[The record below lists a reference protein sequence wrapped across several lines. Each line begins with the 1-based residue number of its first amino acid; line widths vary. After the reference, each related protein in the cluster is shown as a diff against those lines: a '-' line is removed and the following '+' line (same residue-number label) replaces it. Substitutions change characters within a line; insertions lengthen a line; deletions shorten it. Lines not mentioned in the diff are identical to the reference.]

1 MPALALFKD
10 KQLRLCVVT
19 TLATG
24 SVGNTTEALLLPPKP
39 LAFSSTWDCQSGSDN
54 DWLCDAGADG
64 VYHEAPESAF
74 PTNRES
80 QVAHTYRYQ
89 SAVTKPPMYGS
100 QVTTSS
106 FTNPYSPS
114 ATKVTENAVLT
125 ELLNAPP
132 DNYVLQWIAA
142 NSREPLERL
151 KAQYPVLREA
161 TIAEYQRSRK
171 QWFLLLDGPYPS
183 RVAAMAALKRE
194 PRAIIAA
201 RFYPWTR
208 SVASIQ
214 QLDLVRPNTFVNNYQ
229 YPDTVPAYPGINR
242 HNTPHPE
249 QLTPQPYTTDTSSAY
264 QALPYGRTQASPSTT
279 QQRQHQNTRLH
290 YPDRDPQP
298 YQWAPESVASQPSVS
313 KSQYQRYQ
321 YNGTAQ
327 PPLTSTSDYTNNYP
341 ETTQAPHYPAPALE
355 SSALFGE
362 QLHYATASTG
372 QHTITRQRPAYQEAD
387 YNQQPYSQRQYP
399 PTQQQAHLP
408 DYNIQPSTYTDYGYN
423 PDFYQEQPQP
433 APARKHYGASA
444 VRHEDFNGSHRS
456 SYNDRALNAPPGSY
470 TIQWLAANNKASLE
484 RVQLR
489 YPALQNT
496 RIVHYRKRNA
506 DWYVLIGGTFMSRE
520 AAQAALALPPYSRLT
535 ARLYPWIR
543 SVEGLQKM
551 VAGTH
556 RQPRIQQPGHF
567 QQPMQRIAR
576 HGNGYTIQWYAA
588 NHPDDVRRMQ
598 QQFPE
603 LADAVTVHFR
613 RNQRDWYVLLQGQ
626 FNSNREAMLALKSP
640 AMRNAA
646 RVLHPW
652 TRPVSTLRHLNI
664 QERG

>member
-1 MPALALFKD
+1 MPARALFKD

-24 SVGNTTEALLLPPKP
+24 SAGNTTEALLLPPKP
-39 LAFSSTWDCQSGSDN
+39 LAFSSTWDCQSGNDN

-64 VYHEAPESAF
+64 VYQEAPESAF
-74 PTNRES
+74 PINRES

-89 SAVTKPPMYGS
+89 SAVAEQPMYGS
-100 QVTTSS
+100 HITTSP
-106 FTNPYSPS
+106 FANPYSPS
-114 ATKVTENAVLT
+114 TTRVTESAVLT

-151 KAQYPVLREA
+151 KAQYPVLQEA
-161 TIAEYQRSRK
+161 TIAEYQRAKK

-194 PRAIIAA
+194 PRASIAA
-201 RFYPWTR
+201 KFYPWTR

-214 QLDLVRPNTFVNNYQ
+214 QLNLVRPSTFVNNAQ
-229 YPDTVPAYPGINR
+229 YPETAPAYSSINH
-242 HNTPHPE
+242 HNNPLPE
-249 QLTPQPYTTDTSSAY
+249 QLTYNTHVSSAY
-264 QALPYGRTQASPSTT
+264 QALPYGHAQVSPSTP
-279 QQRQHQNTRLH
+279 QKQQHQNNRLH
-290 YPDRDPQP
+290 YPDPQSYP
-298 YQWAPESVASQPSVS
+298 QSLETIAAQPPVP
-313 KSQYQRYQ
+313 KYRAYQ
-321 YNGTAQ
+321 YNRHTQ
-327 PPLTSTSDYTNNYP
+327 QPLTAASDYTNNYP
-341 ETTQAPHYPAPALE
+341 ETTQALHYPTLAME
-355 SSALFGE
+355 SPVFGE

-372 QHTITRQRPAYQEAD
+372 QYAITRQRQEYQEAG

-399 PTQQQAHLP
+399 PAQKQAYLP
-408 DYNIQPSTYTDYGYN
+408 DYNIQPTEYTDYGYN
-423 PDFYQEQPQP
+423 PDFYREQPEP
-433 APARKHYGASA
+433 APSRKHYGASA
-444 VRHEDFNGSHRS
+444 IRHEDFSGNHQP
-456 SYNDRALNAPPGSY
+456 SYNDRALNVPPGSY
-470 TIQWLAANNKASLE
+470 TIQWLAANDKASLE

-551 VAGTH
+551 VAGTP
-556 RQPRIQQPGHF
+556 RQPHVQQPGHF
-567 QQPMQRIAR
+567 PQPMQRVA
-576 HGNGYTIQWYAA
+576 HHDGGYTIQWYAA
-588 NHPDDVRRMQ
+588 NHPDEIRRMQ

-603 LADAVTVHFR
+603 LSNAVTVHFR

-652 TRPVSTLRHLNI
+652 TRPVNTLRHLNI